1 MSLIYTGQ
9 RMAPANQDVNGK
21 RLIPFQ
27 ATDDFI
33 EKLDAAVAAVRSQEQ
48 EQQGEAFTDRSK
60 FIRAALREK
69 IAGLISDT
77 QAA

>member
-1 MSLIYTGQ
+1 
-9 RMAPANQDVNGK
+9 MATATQDVNGK

-33 EKLDAAVAAVRSQEQ
+33 EKLDAAVEAVRSQE
-48 EQQGEAFTDRSK
+48 EVEMGEPFTDRSK

-69 IAGLISDT
+69 IAKLVP
-77 QAA
+77 QEAA

>member
-1 MSLIYTGQ
+1 
-9 RMAPANQDVNGK
+9 MAPATQDVNGK

-33 EKLDAAVAAVRSQEQ
+33 EKLDAAVEVVRGKE
-48 EQQGEAFTDRSK
+48 EEEMGEAFTDRSK

-69 IAGLISDT
+69 IASLVT
-77 QAA
+77 EPEAA